1 MLPFLALVALCLPR
15 TPEGPSQ
22 ADAQRAKGAVAELE
36 KAWKSEAAA
45 ERVRA
50 IQANGD
56 VADAEV
62 VKLVARGLRD
72 KEPEVQH
79 AAIEA
84 LRRVGHP
91 DALKELQALARDGQA
106 FRKDPPSQA
115 ALLRAVGQYGS
126 ASSIKIL
133 GEELGP
139 DQDARVLQARILG
152 LGRTRTRESL
162 ERLFEGLRISGAQR
176 SEAQLPDYRLALA
189 LLTGTDQ
196 GNSASDWQN
205 WWNAHRAQFKVEA
218 QAPALAPDLERK
230 WKVYWGELEGE
241 TRSRK
246 RSERGR
252 DGPP

>member
-1 MLPFLALVALCLPR
+1 MFRLLALLALCL
-15 TPEGPSQ
+15 TAASEGPSQ
-22 ADAQRAKGAVAELE
+22 ADAQRAKAAVAELE
-36 KAWKSEAAA
+36 KAWKSESAA

-50 IQANGD
+50 IQANGG

-91 DALKELQALARDGQA
+91 DALKELQACARDGQA
-106 FRKDPPSQA
+106 LRKDPPSQA
-115 ALLRAVGQYGS
+115 ALLRALGQYGS
-126 ASSIKIL
+126 ASSIRIL

-139 DQDARVLQARILG
+139 EQDARGLQARILG
-152 LGRTRTRESL
+152 LARIRTRESL
-162 ERLFEGLRISGAQR
+162 ERLFEGLKLAGAQH

-196 GNSASDWQN
+196 GNSVSDWQS

-230 WKVYWGELEGE
+230 WKVFWGELEGE
-241 TRSRK
+241 PRSRK

-252 DGPP
+252 DGPV